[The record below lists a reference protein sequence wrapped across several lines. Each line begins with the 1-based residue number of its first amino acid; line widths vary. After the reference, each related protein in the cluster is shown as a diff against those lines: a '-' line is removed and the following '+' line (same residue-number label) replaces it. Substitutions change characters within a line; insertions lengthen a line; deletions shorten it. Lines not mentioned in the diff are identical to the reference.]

1 MTKFYTAPTALR
13 ALMVSGESHV
23 NKCDLS
29 SLKVLGSVGEIL
41 NPEVGHYTL
50 HRTPRAMQVS
60 SIMLWCG

>member
-1 MTKFYTAPTALR
+1 
-13 ALMVSGESHV
+13 MVSGESHV

-60 SIMLWCG
+60 SITLWCG